1 MSKEPL
7 TKSLENAKSH
17 TPGKKINFNSMSNI
31 KWNNLNFVM
40 ENFKIIFH
48 CSFQS
53 ETKRTNKMTKVS
65 QNFKTIVPFIFH
77 LPTCSLFQISYIYMW
92 SLHSILRGSHY
103 NSSEAI
109 KNFFFFIFITRVSL
123 LGKFSLKKKKCEI
136 SHLDGGGGGQDKI
149 GSFSHFFYFFSFM
162 S

>member
-17 TPGKKINFNSMSNI
+17 TPGKKINFHSMSNI

-40 ENFKIIFH
+40 ENFIIIFH

-109 KNFFFFIFITRVSL
+109 KNFFFIFITRVSL
-123 LGKFSLKKKKCEI
+123 LGKFSLEKKKKRGKFPPW
-136 SHLDGGGGGQDKI
+136 GGGLAKI

>member
-17 TPGKKINFNSMSNI
+17 TPGKKINFHSMSNI

-40 ENFKIIFH
+40 ENFIIIFH

-77 LPTCSLFQISYIYMW
+77 LPTCSLFQISYIYM
-92 SLHSILRGSHY
+92 
-103 NSSEAI
+103 
-109 KNFFFFIFITRVSL
+109 
-123 LGKFSLKKKKCEI
+123 
-136 SHLDGGGGGQDKI
+136 
-149 GSFSHFFYFFSFM
+149 
-162 S
+162 